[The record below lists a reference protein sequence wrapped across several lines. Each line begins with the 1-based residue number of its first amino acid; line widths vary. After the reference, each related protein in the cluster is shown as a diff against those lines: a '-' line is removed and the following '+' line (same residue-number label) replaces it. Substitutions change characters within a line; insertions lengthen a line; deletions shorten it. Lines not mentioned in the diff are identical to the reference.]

1 MFGSVHRLRLELCA
15 HFSLSHAC
23 HILRQ
28 SSSIWLLSHHASSVL
43 RILLLS
49 TESVFLKLP
58 HVGALHW
65 VGDHVSNQHKVVR
78 KVTILPI
85 FIYFCQSDRLLGSCD
100 RGFECH
106 LGHILML
113 FFCLWHG
120 MSLVQRAA
128 APNKVFYQ
136 MSVPVQTQE
145 AVGRAGQ

>member
-1 MFGSVHRLRLELCA
+1 VCAFLFITCVPHSPSVQFYLVVITL
-15 HFSLSHAC
+15 
-23 HILRQ
+23 
-28 SSSIWLLSHHASSVL
+28 HASSVL
-43 RILLLS
+43 RILFLS

-128 APNKVFYQ
+128 APTKVFYQ